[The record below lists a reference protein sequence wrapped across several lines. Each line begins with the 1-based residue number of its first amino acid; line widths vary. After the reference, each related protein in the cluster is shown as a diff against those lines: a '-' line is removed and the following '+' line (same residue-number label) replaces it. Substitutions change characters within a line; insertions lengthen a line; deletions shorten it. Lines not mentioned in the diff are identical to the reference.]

1 MPENPQE
8 QEFDLRVYVQII
20 LSRKWLIL
28 GFAAILV
35 AVVAIGT
42 SLQHKLY
49 TAKATVLVGR
59 EAPRLINF
67 DPFPQERFRDRD
79 YLKTQTAILTSRS
92 HLEKVIRRLMEEGF
106 YGKPTKEPDPA
117 QVTSLAGALQAR
129 VVVTT
134 IEDNQVIKIAV
145 DGAVPDRVARLANAI
160 AEVYANSSLDQKTDM
175 AKLAVDW
182 LQGRLEEAR
191 NDVAQAEAE
200 LREFKEKERIT
211 SDDADPVAAM
221 SFVRLNDDYQ
231 TAHFQRL
238 GVESRI
244 DALKRARSA
253 SKASAPGHSL
263 DQEVKKQM
271 RETLTR
277 EYLETQMQLKD
288 LSQRYS
294 AEHPDIITLKG
305 KAERLQN
312 GIRDLDEPELPGQDP
327 SVVPTGNLADL
338 QAEYSQILAK
348 ENALAATL
356 AAHKDES
363 RNLSRSGVNFALL
376 KQKVELK
383 KSTYNDL
390 QGRLTVARLA
400 GELKTP
406 SVQVLDRALPP
417 GAPTQPQPVRNIMVA
432 IPMGLVL
439 GIGLALLLDALD
451 RRVKSPQDVARVLRL
466 PLLTV
471 VPGIG
476 LGERVGRDEGK
487 AKLVTIQQPR
497 SHAAE
502 CYRNLR
508 TSILFSSGRPVP
520 RTIVV
525 TSAVAGEGKST
536 TAANLAVVMAQ
547 SGRKV
552 LLIDADLRRPALQR
566 YFVRRESRGLIR
578 ILKDGVKLE
587 EAVQPSEVENL
598 DLLLCHGIPSNPSE
612 LLGSDRMQAL
622 INEMK
627 SRYDTIII
635 DSPVIIS
642 VPDAVILA
650 ARADAVVMVH
660 CPKATD
666 RDMVLFAREKL
677 DEVNANILGLV
688 MNRVDVKKGGY
699 MYSNYM
705 YYGYGTEL
713 SEAPQRRKEKK
724 SKS

>member
-28 GFAAILV
+28 GFAATLV

-200 LREFKEKERIT
+200 LREFKEKEKIT

-244 DALKRARSA
+244 DALKRVRSA
-253 SKASAPGHSL
+253 NKANTPSQSL

-271 RETLTR
+271 RDTLTR

-294 AEHPDIITLKG
+294 AEHPDIIALKG

-312 GIRDLDEPELPGQDP
+312 GIRDLDEPDLPGQDP
-327 SVVPTGNLADL
+327 AVVPTGNLADL
-338 QAEYSQILAK
+338 QGEYSQLLAR
-348 ENALAATL
+348 ENALAAAL
-356 AAHKDES
+356 AARKDES

-417 GAPTQPQPVRNIMVA
+417 GAPTQPQPVRNILVA

-578 ILKDGVKLE
+578 VLKDGVKLE

>member
-1 MPENPQE
+1 MPENQQE
-8 QEFDLRVYVQII
+8 QEFDLRVYFHIVMG
-20 LSRKWLIL
+20 RKWLVL
-28 GFAAILV
+28 GFAATLV
-35 AVVAIGT
+35 AMVAIGT
-42 SLQHKLY
+42 SLQNKLY
-49 TAKATVLVGR
+49 TAKVTVLVGR

-67 DPFPQERFRDRD
+67 DPFPQERFRDKD

-92 HLEKVIRRLMEEGF
+92 HLEKVIRLLMEEGF
-106 YGKPTKEPDPA
+106 YGKPTKEPDDA
-117 QVTSLAGALQAR
+117 NVTSLAGALQAR

-134 IEDNQVIKIAV
+134 VEDNQVIKISV
-145 DGAVPDRVARLANAI
+145 DGAVPDRVARLANAV
-160 AEVYANSSLDQKTDM
+160 AEVYVNSSLDQKTEM

-191 NDVAQAEAE
+191 NDLSQAESE
-200 LREFKEKERIT
+200 LGEFKEKEKIT
-211 SDDADPVAAM
+211 GDDADPVAAM
-221 SFVRLNDDYQ
+221 SLVRLNDDYQ

-253 SKASAPGHSL
+253 NKASTPGQSL

-271 RETLTR
+271 RETLTK
-277 EYLETQMQLKD
+277 EYLDTQMQLKD

-294 AEHPDIITLKG
+294 SEHPDIITLKA

-327 SVVPTGNLADL
+327 SAVPTGNLADL
-338 QAEYSQILAK
+338 QGEYSQLLTK
-348 ENALAATL
+348 ENAYAAAL

-363 RNLSRSGVNFALL
+363 KNLSKTGVSYALL
-376 KQKVELK
+376 KQKVDLK
-383 KSTYNDL
+383 KQTYNDL

-406 SVQVLDRALPP
+406 SVQILDRALVPTS
-417 GAPTQPQPVRNIMVA
+417 PTQPQPVRNLLVA

-439 GIGLALLLDALD
+439 GIGLALLLDTLD
-451 RRVKSPQDVARVLRL
+451 RRVKSPQDVARVLKL

-476 LGERVGRDEGK
+476 LGEGVGRDEGK

-578 ILKDGVKLE
+578 ILKDGVKPE

-598 DLLLCHGIPSNPSE
+598 DLLLCHGIPNNPSE
-612 LLGSDRMQAL
+612 LLGSDRMLAL

-650 ARADAVVMVH
+650 ARAEAVVMVH
-660 CPKATD
+660 CPKAAD
-666 RDMVLFAREKL
+666 RDMVTFAREKL

-705 YYGYGTEL
+705 YYGYGTEI
-713 SEAPQRRKEKK
+713 SEAPRGKKEKQRK
-724 SKS
+724 S

>member
-1 MPENPQE
+1 MPENQQE
-8 QEFDLRVYVQII
+8 QEFDLRAYFQVLVA
-20 LSRKWLIL
+20 RKWLIL
-28 GFAAILV
+28 GFAVILV
-35 AVVAIGT
+35 VVVAIGT
-42 SLQHKLY
+42 SLQNRLY

-106 YGKPTKEPDPA
+106 YGKPNKEPDQA
-117 QVTSLAGALQAR
+117 QVTALAGALQTR
-129 VVVTT
+129 VTVTT

-182 LQGRLEEAR
+182 LQGRLEEAKS
-191 NDVAQAEAE
+191 DLAQAESE
-200 LREFKEKERIT
+200 LRDFKEKERIT
-211 SDDADPVAAM
+211 SDDADPLAAM
-221 SFVRLNDDYQ
+221 SLVRLNDDYQ

-238 GVESRI
+238 GIESRM

-253 SKASAPGHSL
+253 SKTNATSLSL

-271 RETLTR
+271 RETLTK
-277 EYLETQMQLKD
+277 EYLETQVQLKD

-294 AEHPDIITLKG
+294 SEHPDIITLKA
-305 KAERLQN
+305 KSERLHN

-327 SVVPTGNLADL
+327 STIPTGNLADL
-338 QAEYSQILAK
+338 QAEYSQVLAR

-363 RNLSRSGVNFALL
+363 KNLSRSGVNYALL

-417 GAPTQPQPVRNIMVA
+417 TVPTQPQPVRNILVA

-439 GIGLALLLDALD
+439 GIGLALLLDTLD
-451 RRVKSPQDVARVLRL
+451 RRVKSPQDVARVLKL

-476 LGERVGRDEGK
+476 LGEGVGRDEGK

-520 RTIVV
+520 KTIVV

-547 SGRKV
+547 SGRRV
-552 LLIDADLRRPALQR
+552 LLIDSDLRRPALQR

-578 ILKDGVKLE
+578 LLKDGVKLE

-612 LLGSDRMQAL
+612 LLGSERMQSL

-635 DSPVIIS
+635 DSPVVVS

-666 RDMVLFAREKL
+666 RDMVRFAREKL
-677 DEVNANILGLV
+677 DEVKANILGLV

-705 YYGYGTEL
+705 YYGYGAEP
-713 SEAPQRRKEKK
+713 SEAPRRQKGKQGK
-724 SKS
+724 S

>member
-1 MPENPQE
+1 
-8 QEFDLRVYVQII
+8 
-20 LSRKWLIL
+20 
-28 GFAAILV
+28 
-35 AVVAIGT
+35 
-42 SLQHKLY
+42 
-49 TAKATVLVGR
+49 
-59 EAPRLINF
+59 
-67 DPFPQERFRDRD
+67 
-79 YLKTQTAILTSRS
+79 
-92 HLEKVIRRLMEEGF
+92 
-106 YGKPTKEPDPA
+106 
-117 QVTSLAGALQAR
+117 
-129 VVVTT
+129 
-134 IEDNQVIKIAV
+134 
-145 DGAVPDRVARLANAI
+145 
-160 AEVYANSSLDQKTDM
+160 
-175 AKLAVDW
+175 
-182 LQGRLEEAR
+182 
-191 NDVAQAEAE
+191 
-200 LREFKEKERIT
+200 
-211 SDDADPVAAM
+211 
-221 SFVRLNDDYQ
+221 
-231 TAHFQRL
+231 
-238 GVESRI
+238 
-244 DALKRARSA
+244 
-253 SKASAPGHSL
+253 
-263 DQEVKKQM
+263 
-271 RETLTR
+271 
-277 EYLETQMQLKD
+277 
-288 LSQRYS
+288 
-294 AEHPDIITLKG
+294 
-305 KAERLQN
+305 
-312 GIRDLDEPELPGQDP
+312 
-327 SVVPTGNLADL
+327 L

-417 GAPTQPQPVRNIMVA
+417 SAPTQPQPVRNIMVA

>member
-8 QEFDLRVYVQII
+8 QEFDLRAYVQVIM
-20 LSRKWLIL
+20 SRKGLIL
-28 GFAAILV
+28 GFTAILV

-42 SLQHKLY
+42 SLQNKLY

-67 DPFPQERFRDRD
+67 DPFPQERFRDKD

-106 YGKPTKEPDPA
+106 YGKPTKAPDPA
-117 QVTSLAGALQAR
+117 QVTTLAGALQTR
-129 VVVTT
+129 VTVTT

-182 LQGRLEEAR
+182 LQGRLEEAKS
-191 NDVAQAEAE
+191 DVAQAEAE

-244 DALKRARSA
+244 DALKKVRSA
-253 SKASAPGHSL
+253 NKANAPGQSL

-271 RETLTR
+271 RETLTK

-312 GIRDLDEPELPGQDP
+312 GIRDLDEPDLPGQDP
-327 SVVPTGNLADL
+327 AVVPTGNLADL
-338 QAEYSQILAK
+338 QGEYSQLLTR
-348 ENALAATL
+348 ENALAAAL
-356 AAHKDES
+356 AARKDES

-417 GAPTQPQPVRNIMVA
+417 TIPTQPQPVRNIMVA

-439 GIGLALLLDALD
+439 GIGLALLLDTLD
-451 RRVKSPQDVARVLRL
+451 RRVKSPQDVANVLKL

-476 LGERVGRDEGK
+476 LGDGVGRDEGK

-578 ILKDGVKLE
+578 VLKDGVKLE
-587 EAVQPSEVENL
+587 EAVQVSEVENL
-598 DLLLCHGIPSNPSE
+598 DLLLCHGIPNNPSE
-612 LLGSDRMQAL
+612 LLGSDRMQNL

-627 SRYDTIII
+627 TLYDTIII

-650 ARADAVVMVH
+650 ARAEAVVMVH

-666 RDMVLFAREKL
+666 RDMVRFAREKL

-705 YYGYGTEL
+705 YYGYGTEI
-713 SEAPQRRKEKK
+713 SEAPRRKKEKQGK
-724 SKS
+724 S

>member
-8 QEFDLRVYVQII
+8 QEFDLRIYVQII
-20 LSRKWLIL
+20 LGRKWLIL
-28 GFAAILV
+28 GFAGALV
-35 AVVAIGT
+35 ALVAIGT
-42 SLQHKLY
+42 SLQAKLY
-49 TAKATVLVGR
+49 EARVSVLVGR
-59 EAPRLINF
+59 ETPRLLTA
-67 DPFPQERFRDRD
+67 DPMPQERFRDKD

-92 HLEKVIRRLMEEGF
+92 HLEKVIRYLIAEGF
-106 YGKPTKEPDPA
+106 YGKATTEPDPV
-117 QVTSLAGALQAR
+117 QVTNLAGALQTR

-134 IEDNQVIKIAV
+134 IEDNMVMRIAV
-145 DGAVPDRVARLANAI
+145 QGTVPERVARLANAV
-160 AEVYANSSLDQKTDM
+160 AEVYASSSSDQKSAM
-175 AKLAVDW
+175 ARQAVEW
-182 LQGRLEEAR
+182 LQGRLEDAR
-191 NDVAQAEAE
+191 TDLTNAEAE
-200 LREFKEKERIT
+200 LREYKEKENII
-211 SDDADPVAAM
+211 SDEADPLAAM
-221 SFVRLNDDYQ
+221 SFVRLNDDYL
-231 TAHFQRL
+231 TARVQRIGL
-238 GVESRI
+238 ESRI
-244 DALKRARSA
+244 DALRRA
-253 SKASAPGHSL
+253 KAANKAGAPDQSL

-271 RETLTR
+271 RVTLTK
-277 EYLETQMQLKD
+277 EYLDTQMQLKD

-294 AEHPDIITLKG
+294 QEHPDIIALKG
-305 KAERLQN
+305 KSERLQN
-312 GIRDLDEPELPGQDP
+312 TIKGLDEPEMPGQDSSALP
-327 SVVPTGNLADL
+327 SGNLADL
-338 QAEYSQILAK
+338 QSEYSQLLSREK
-348 ENALAATL
+348 ALEAAL
-356 AAHKDES
+356 AAHKVQS
-363 RNLSRSGVNFALL
+363 RNVSRTSVSFALL

-383 KSTYNDL
+383 KQTYTDL
-390 QGRLTVARLA
+390 QGRLNDARLS
-400 GELKTP
+400 GELKSS
-406 SVQVLDRALPP
+406 SVQILDRALVP
-417 GAPTQPQPVRNIMVA
+417 GAPFQPQPLRNTLMA
-432 IPMGLVL
+432 IPIGLVL
-439 GIGLALLLDALD
+439 GIGLALLMDTLD
-451 RRVKSPQDVARVLRL
+451 RRVKSPQDVAQVLKL

-476 LGERVGRDEGK
+476 LGEGVGRDEGK

-578 ILKDGVKLE
+578 ILKDGAKLE

-598 DLLLCHGIPSNPSE
+598 DLLLCHGIPTNPSE

-650 ARADAVVMVH
+650 ARAEAVVMVH

-666 RDMVLFAREKL
+666 RDMVRFAREKL

-705 YYGYGTEL
+705 YYGYGTEV
-713 SEAPQRRKEKK
+713 SESPKRQKEKK

>member
-1 MPENPQE
+1 MLENQPE
-8 QEFDLRVYVQII
+8 QEFDLRVYIQIL

-28 GFAAILV
+28 AFAGTLV
-35 AVVAIGT
+35 ALVAIGT
-42 SLQHKLY
+42 SMQPKLY

-67 DPFPQERFRDRD
+67 DPFPQERFRDKD

-92 HLEKVIRRLMEEGF
+92 HLEKVIRLLMSEGF
-106 YGKPTKEPDPA
+106 YGKPTKNPDDA
-117 QVTSLAGALQAR
+117 RVTALAGALQAR
-129 VVVTT
+129 VLVTT
-134 IEDNQVIKIAV
+134 VEDNQVIKIAV
-145 DGAVPDRVARLANAI
+145 DGAVPDRVAKLANAI

-191 NDVAQAEAE
+191 SDLSQAETE
-200 LREFKEKERIT
+200 LREYKEKEKIT
-211 SDDADPVAAM
+211 NDDADPVAAM
-221 SFVRLNDDYQ
+221 SFVRLNDDYL
-231 TAHFQRL
+231 TARVQRL

-244 DALKRARSA
+244 DALKRAKAA
-253 SKASAPGHSL
+253 SKTSPASQSL
-263 DQEVKKQM
+263 DLEVKKQM
-271 RETLTR
+271 RETLTK
-277 EYLETQMQLKD
+277 EFLETQMQLKD
-288 LSQRYS
+288 LTQRYS
-294 AEHPDIITLKG
+294 PEHPDIITLKA
-305 KAERLQN
+305 KSERLQN
-312 GIRDLDEPELPGQDP
+312 EIKDLDEPEIPGQDP
-327 SVVPTGNLADL
+327 STLPSGNLADL
-338 QAEYSQILAK
+338 QAEHNQLLSR
-348 ENALAATL
+348 ENALSAAL
-356 AAHKDES
+356 AVHKDES
-363 RNLSRSGVNFALL
+363 RNLSRTGMSLALM

-383 KSTYNDL
+383 KQTYNDL
-390 QGRLTVARLA
+390 QSRLTVARLA

-406 SVQVLDRALPP
+406 SVQILDRALVP
-417 GAPTQPQPVRNIMVA
+417 GTPTQPQPVRNTMIA

-439 GIGLALLLDALD
+439 GIGLALLLDTLD
-451 RRVKSPQDVARVLRL
+451 RRVKSPQDVARVLKL

-476 LGERVGRDEGK
+476 LGEGVGRDEGM
-487 AKLVTIQQPR
+487 AKLITVQQSR

-508 TSILFSSGRPVP
+508 TSILFSSGRPIP

-566 YFVRRESRGLIR
+566 YFVRRESRGLLR
-578 ILKDGVKLE
+578 VLKDGVAAD
-587 EAVQPSEVENL
+587 EAVQSSAIENL

-612 LLGSDRMQAL
+612 LLGSERMQTL

-627 SRYDTIII
+627 SRYETIII

-650 ARADAVVMVH
+650 ARAEAVIMVH

-666 RDMVLFAREKL
+666 RDMVRFAREKL
-677 DEVNANILGLV
+677 EEVSANILGLV

-699 MYSNYM
+699 MYSNYL
-705 YYGYGTEL
+705 YYGYGAEP
-713 SEAPQRRKEKK
+713 SEAPSRQKVKQRK
-724 SKS
+724 S

>member
-1 MPENPQE
+1 MPENQQE
-8 QEFDLRVYVQII
+8 QEFDLRVYFHIVMG
-20 LSRKWLIL
+20 RKWLVL
-28 GFAAILV
+28 GFAATLV
-35 AVVAIGT
+35 AMVAIGT
-42 SLQHKLY
+42 SLQNKLY
-49 TAKATVLVGR
+49 TAKVTVLVGR

-67 DPFPQERFRDRD
+67 DPFPQERFRDKD

-92 HLEKVIRRLMEEGF
+92 HLEKVIRLLMEEGF
-106 YGKPTKEPDPA
+106 YGKPTKEPDDA
-117 QVTSLAGALQAR
+117 NVTSLAGALQAR

-134 IEDNQVIKIAV
+134 VEDNQVIKISV
-145 DGAVPDRVARLANAI
+145 EGAVPDRVARLANAV
-160 AEVYANSSLDQKTDM
+160 AEVYVNSSLDQKTEM

-191 NDVAQAEAE
+191 NDLSQAESE
-200 LREFKEKERIT
+200 LREFKEKEKIT
-211 SDDADPVAAM
+211 GDDADPVAAM
-221 SFVRLNDDYQ
+221 SLVRLNDDYQ

-253 SKASAPGHSL
+253 NKASTPGQSL

-271 RETLTR
+271 RETLTK
-277 EYLETQMQLKD
+277 EYLDTQMQLKD

-294 AEHPDIITLKG
+294 SEHPDIITLKA

-327 SVVPTGNLADL
+327 SAVPTGNLADL
-338 QAEYSQILAK
+338 QGEYSQLLTR
-348 ENALAATL
+348 ENAYAAAL

-363 RNLSRSGVNFALL
+363 KNLSKTGVSYALL
-376 KQKVELK
+376 KQKVDLK
-383 KSTYNDL
+383 KQTYNDL

-406 SVQVLDRALPP
+406 SVQILDRALVPTS
-417 GAPTQPQPVRNIMVA
+417 PTQPQPVRNLLVA

-439 GIGLALLLDALD
+439 GIGLALLLDTLD
-451 RRVKSPQDVARVLRL
+451 RRVKSPQDVARVLKL

-476 LGERVGRDEGK
+476 LGEGVGRDEGK

-578 ILKDGVKLE
+578 ILKDGAKLE

-622 INEMK
+622 INDMK
-627 SRYDTIII
+627 ARYDTIII

-650 ARADAVVMVH
+650 ARAEAVVMVH

-666 RDMVLFAREKL
+666 RDMVRFAREKL

-705 YYGYGTEL
+705 YYGYGTEV
-713 SEAPQRRKEKK
+713 SESPKRQKEKK